1 MHPSAAVARI
11 TSMPRL
17 YRILS
22 AALLASFLIGCTTSQ
37 PLKPVPHV
45 DLPRYMGDWYVIANI
60 PYFGEKNCVGSI
72 ESYALRADGDIDNAF
87 SCRKKSLDAPLERV
101 TNARVKVHDKFTNA
115 EWRVRFFK
123 VLSVKYLVL
132 DLDPEYQWVAVS
144 HPSRRYGWV
153 FSRSETLPEETYK
166 AILSR
171 LAAQGYDITRFAK
184 VAQQ

>member
-1 MHPSAAVARI
+1 
-11 TSMPRL
+11 MPRF
-17 YRILS
+17 YRLLPL
-22 AALLASFLIGCTTSQ
+22 ALLASLLMGCTTSQ

-72 ESYALRADGDIDNAF
+72 ESYALRSDGDIDNAF

-101 TNARVKVHDKFTNA
+101 TNARAKVHDKFTNA

-132 DLDPEYQWVAVS
+132 DLDPEYQWVAVG

-153 FSRSETLPEETYK
+153 FARNRTLPDDTYK
-166 AILSR
+166 AILNR
-171 LAAQGYDITRFAK
+171 LAAQGYDTTRFVK
-184 VAQQ
+184 VAQQAPE